1 VSIIVIINALYF
13 LMIDF
18 LITIKVNCR
27 FVFDTEVTDENKLN
41 RLENITNLN
50 SCFIVLTFLS
60 QHFK

>member
-1 VSIIVIINALYF
+1 
-13 LMIDF
+13 MIDF